1 MFRPDQYPGLDDY
14 YEKKHRAVLVERGE
28 VPPLLRL
35 RGHNPNE
42 TLVYDPRYE
51 PYVRRMDLLQFV
63 LNFKGTPPW
72 LNATALTALTDR
84 WRPETHSFHL
94 PLGEMSISLEDIAM
108 ISGLPI
114 EGRALTGKVRTAGW
128 RQRVAALVGV
138 EPEPWIDETRKDPRP
153 SGVLFSWIQRYF
165 HRCPRDASPLVVER
179 FARAYLWNLL
189 TQVVFPDGT
198 GDTASWMF
206 LDPLRAWDVKWSW
219 GSAALAFLYRQLDGA
234 CMRSKPT
241 SCLGGFVWA
250 LQVNWRPY
258 TVLRQYPLS
267 NMCLRDQHLWR
278 VRCPMICFY
287 AVEWH
292 LPHRVSKQFGVQ
304 QRTPPDYVETSV
316 KLHKTNRQSNK
327 TVINWEEHHITWV
340 DMWNAQRQHRVEND
354 ETPDTDEAAYL
365 RHLEWMRTEYRV
377 IHKAAWTRSDC
388 LDLLPSEAADAAF
401 NNSIRET
408 VGAHLDYGPL
418 HDRVKVANR
427 CRTLAALLSCHSVSS
442 TDVRA
447 RAQYTMDVQSFAR
460 PSASRPRASSAR
472 PSSSRAH
479 VSSSRAHEEEI
490 EEEDESDNEAADPDF
505 IEFGAS
511 QMEDAPQSSQPTQ
524 PTEETR
530 QASSRNIRR
539 PGWQNTP
546 EGYVT
551 KGKMAAKRGRK

>member
-1 MFRPDQYPGLDDY
+1 
-14 YEKKHRAVLVERGE
+14 
-28 VPPLLRL
+28 
-35 RGHNPNE
+35 
-42 TLVYDPRYE
+42 
-51 PYVRRMDLLQFV
+51 
-63 LNFKGTPPW
+63 
-72 LNATALTALTDR
+72 
-84 WRPETHSFHL
+84 
-94 PLGEMSISLEDIAM
+94 MSITLEDIAM

-114 EGRALTGKVRTAGW
+114 EGRALTGKVRAAGW
-128 RQRVAALVGV
+128 RQWVAALVGV
-138 EPEPWIDETRKDPRP
+138 ESEPWIDETRKDPRP
-153 SGVLFSWIQRYF
+153 SGVLFSWIQRHF
-165 HRCPRDASPLVVER
+165 HRCPRDAGPLVVER

-206 LDPLRAWDVKWSW
+206 LDPLRGWDVKWSW

-304 QRTPPDYVETSV
+304 QRTPPVYVETSV
-316 KLHKTNRQSNK
+316 KLHKTNPQSNK

-340 DMWNAQRQHRVEND
+340 DMWNAHRQHRGEND

-377 IHKAAWTRSDC
+377 IHKAVWTRFDC

-427 CRTLAALLSCHSVSS
+427 CRTLAALLSCHGVSS

-447 RAQYTMDVQSFAR
+447 RAQYTMDVQSSAR

-472 PSSSRAH
+472 PSSSGAH

-490 EEEDESDNEAADPDF
+490 EEEDESDNEAAD
-505 IEFGAS
+505 
-511 QMEDAPQSSQPTQ
+511 
-524 PTEETR
+524 
-530 QASSRNIRR
+530 
-539 PGWQNTP
+539 
-546 EGYVT
+546 
-551 KGKMAAKRGRK
+551 

>member
-1 MFRPDQYPGLDDY
+1 
-14 YEKKHRAVLVERGE
+14 
-28 VPPLLRL
+28 
-35 RGHNPNE
+35 
-42 TLVYDPRYE
+42 
-51 PYVRRMDLLQFV
+51 
-63 LNFKGTPPW
+63 
-72 LNATALTALTDR
+72 
-84 WRPETHSFHL
+84 
-94 PLGEMSISLEDIAM
+94 
-108 ISGLPI
+108 
-114 EGRALTGKVRTAGW
+114 
-128 RQRVAALVGV
+128 
-138 EPEPWIDETRKDPRP
+138 
-153 SGVLFSWIQRYF
+153 
-165 HRCPRDASPLVVER
+165 
-179 FARAYLWNLL
+179 
-189 TQVVFPDGT
+189 
-198 GDTASWMF
+198 MF
-206 LDPLRAWDVKWSW
+206 LDPLRDWDVKWSW

-250 LQVNWRPY
+250 LQVWMWERIPIGRNFSLAPEEPWKYPFDGDEERYPTIAHTWANVQWTSIAAMGRYKAYISELDMLTYEQVNWRPY
-258 TVLRQYPLS
+258 TVLRQ
-267 NMCLRDQHLWR
+267 
-278 VRCPMICFY
+278 
-287 AVEWH
+287 
-292 LPHRVSKQFGVQ
+292 
-304 QRTPPDYVETSV
+304 
-316 KLHKTNRQSNK
+316 TNRQSNK

-354 ETPDTDEAAYL
+354 ETPDTDEATYL

-408 VGAHLDYGPL
+408 LGAHLDYGPL
-418 HDRVKVANR
+418 HDRVGTELWRCINESNVVLARAPCPQTDGLVRTTLQKVANR
-427 CRTLAALLSCHSVSS
+427 CRTLAALLSCHGVSS

-447 RAQYTMDVQSFAR
+447 RAQYTMDVQSSAR

-511 QMEDAPQSSQPTQ
+511 QIEDAPQSSQPTQ

-530 QASSRNIRR
+530 RASSRNIGR

>member
-1 MFRPDQYPGLDDY
+1 MSPIC
-14 YEKKHRAVLVERGE
+14 
-28 VPPLLRL
+28 LR
-35 RGHNPNE
+35 
-42 TLVYDPRYE
+42 VSSS
-51 PYVRRMDLLQFV
+51 
-63 LNFKGTPPW
+63 
-72 LNATALTALTDR
+72 AT
-84 WRPETHSFHL
+84 
-94 PLGEMSISLEDIAM
+94 G
-108 ISGLPI
+108 
-114 EGRALTGKVRTAGW
+114 
-128 RQRVAALVGV
+128 VAAH
-138 EPEPWIDETRKDPRP
+138 EPPGGSHP
-153 SGVLFSWIQRYF
+153 
-165 HRCPRDASPLVVER
+165 A
-179 FARAYLWNLL
+179 
-189 TQVVFPDGT
+189 PDLQ
-198 GDTASWMF
+198 S
-206 LDPLRAWDVKWSW
+206 LNSQELS
-219 GSAALAFLYRQLDGA
+219 
-234 CMRSKPT
+234 
-241 SCLGGFVWA
+241 
-250 LQVNWRPY
+250 QVNWRPY

-287 AVEWH
+287 AVELH

-418 HDRVKVANR
+418 HDRVGTELWR
-427 CRTLAALLSCHSVSS
+427 CINENNVVLAQGRQSVPHTSGFTFLPRCFVHRCEGTCAVHDGCAIFRRLLA
-442 TDVRA
+442 TA
-447 RAQYTMDVQSFAR
+447 T
-460 PSASRPRASSAR
+460 ASSAVCL
-472 PSSSRAH
+472 SSRAH

-490 EEEDESDNEAADPDF
+490 EEEDESDNEATDPDF

-511 QMEDAPQSSQPTQ
+511 QMEDAPQPSQPTQ

-530 QASSRNIRR
+530 RASSRNIRR

-551 KGKMAAKRGRK
+551 KGKMAAKRGSVVGISLTVDV

>member
-1 MFRPDQYPGLDDY
+1 MTRRRRLQETSGRRAEDGSEPARLYTVRKGRLGCPAAGAGEARREATWWWERGVGDGPAGARHLAAAAQGRVVSQQQPRGEADSNFFTVLILKAMFCPDQYPGLDDY
-14 YEKKHRAVLVERGE
+14 YEQKHRTVLAERGE

-42 TLVYDPRYE
+42 TLVYDPRYK
-51 PYVRRMDLLQFV
+51 PYFRRMDLLQFV
-63 LNFKGTPPW
+63 LSFKGTPPW

-94 PLGEMSISLEDIAM
+94 PLLEMSITLEDIAM

-114 EGRALTGKVRTAGW
+114 ESRALTWK
-128 RQRVAALVGV
+128 
-138 EPEPWIDETRKDPRP
+138 
-153 SGVLFSWIQRYF
+153 
-165 HRCPRDASPLVVER
+165 
-179 FARAYLWNLL
+179 
-189 TQVVFPDGT
+189 
-198 GDTASWMF
+198 
-206 LDPLRAWDVKWSW
+206 
-219 GSAALAFLYRQLDGA
+219 
-234 CMRSKPT
+234 
-241 SCLGGFVWA
+241 
-250 LQVNWRPY
+250 VNWRPY

-278 VRCPMICFY
+278 VWCPMICFY

-292 LPHRVSKQFGVQ
+292 LPHRVSKQFRVQ
-304 QRTPPDYVETSV
+304 QCTPPDYVETSV

-365 RHLEWMRTEYRV
+365 RHLEWMRIEYIV
-377 IHKAAWTRSDC
+377 IHKAVWTRSDC
-388 LDLLPSEAADAAF
+388 LDLLPSEAGDAAF

-418 HDRVKVANR
+418 HDRVGTELWRCINDSNVVLARAPCPQMDGLVRTTLQKVANR
-427 CRTLAALLSCHSVSS
+427 CRTLAALLSCHGVSS

-447 RAQYTMDVQSFAR
+447 RAQYTMDVQSSAR
-460 PSASRPRASSAR
+460 LAASWPRASSAR
-472 PSSSRAH
+472 SSSSGAH

-490 EEEDESDNEAADPDF
+490 EEEDESDNKAADQDF

-524 PTEETR
+524 PTEATR
-530 QASSRNIRR
+530 RASSRNIRR

-551 KGKMAAKRGRK
+551 NGKMAAKRGGK

>member
-1 MFRPDQYPGLDDY
+1 
-14 YEKKHRAVLVERGE
+14 
-28 VPPLLRL
+28 
-35 RGHNPNE
+35 
-42 TLVYDPRYE
+42 
-51 PYVRRMDLLQFV
+51 
-63 LNFKGTPPW
+63 
-72 LNATALTALTDR
+72 
-84 WRPETHSFHL
+84 
-94 PLGEMSISLEDIAM
+94 MSITLEDIAM

-114 EGRALTGKVRTAGW
+114 EGRALTGKVRAAGW

-138 EPEPWIDETRKDPRP
+138 EPEPWTDETRKDPRP
-153 SGVLFSWIQRYF
+153 SGVLFSWIQRHF

-179 FARAYLWNLL
+179 LARAYLWNLL

-198 GDTASWMF
+198 GDIASWMF
-206 LDPLRAWDVKWSW
+206 LDPLRDWDVKWSW
-219 GSAALAFLYRQLDGA
+219 GSAALAFLYRQ
-234 CMRSKPT
+234 
-241 SCLGGFVWA
+241 
-250 LQVNWRPY
+250 VNWRPY
-258 TVLRQYPLS
+258 TVFRQYPLS

-340 DMWNAQRQHRVEND
+340 DMWNAQRQHRIEND

-388 LDLLPSEAADAAF
+388 LDLLPSEAVDATF

-408 VGAHLDYGPL
+408 VGVHLDYGPL
-418 HDRVKVANR
+418 HDRVGTELWRCINESNVVLARAPCPQTDGLVRTTLQVANR
-427 CRTLAALLSCHSVSS
+427 CRTLAALLSCHGVSS

-447 RAQYTMDVQSFAR
+447 RAQYTMDVQSSAR
-460 PSASRPRASSAR
+460 PFASRPRASSAR

-511 QMEDAPQSSQPTQ
+511 QMEDDLQSSQPTQ

-530 QASSRNIRR
+530 RASSRNIRR
-539 PGWQNTP
+539 PGWPNTL

-551 KGKMAAKRGRK
+551 KGKMAAKRGMK

>member
-14 YEKKHRAVLVERGE
+14 YEQKHRAVLVERGE

-51 PYVRRMDLLQFV
+51 PYFRTMDLLQFV

-94 PLGEMSISLEDIAM
+94 PLGEMSITLEDIAM

-114 EGRALTGKVRTAGW
+114 EDRALTGKVRAAGW

-153 SGVLFSWIQRYF
+153 SGVLFSWIQRHF

-206 LDPLRAWDVKWSW
+206 LDPLRDWDVKWSW

-250 LQVNWRPY
+250 LQVWMWERIPVGRNFSLAPEEPWKYPFDGDEERYPTIAHTWANVQWTSIVAMGQYKAYISELDMLTYEQVNWRSY

-316 KLHKTNRQSNK
+316 KLHK
-327 TVINWEEHHITWV
+327 
-340 DMWNAQRQHRVEND
+340 
-354 ETPDTDEAAYL
+354 
-365 RHLEWMRTEYRV
+365 
-377 IHKAAWTRSDC
+377 
-388 LDLLPSEAADAAF
+388 
-401 NNSIRET
+401 
-408 VGAHLDYGPL
+408 
-418 HDRVKVANR
+418 
-427 CRTLAALLSCHSVSS
+427 
-442 TDVRA
+442 
-447 RAQYTMDVQSFAR
+447 
-460 PSASRPRASSAR
+460 
-472 PSSSRAH
+472 
-479 VSSSRAHEEEI
+479 
-490 EEEDESDNEAADPDF
+490 
-505 IEFGAS
+505 
-511 QMEDAPQSSQPTQ
+511 
-524 PTEETR
+524 
-530 QASSRNIRR
+530 
-539 PGWQNTP
+539 
-546 EGYVT
+546 
-551 KGKMAAKRGRK
+551 

>member
-14 YEKKHRAVLVERGE
+14 YEQKHRAVLVERGE

-51 PYVRRMDLLQFV
+51 TYFRRMDLPQFV

-84 WRPETHSFHL
+84 WRPEKHSFHL
-94 PLGEMSISLEDIAM
+94 PLGEMSITLEDIAM

-114 EGRALTGKVRTAGW
+114 EGKALTGKVRAAGW

-138 EPEPWIDETRKDPRP
+138 EPEPWTHETRKDPRP
-153 SGVLFSWIQRYF
+153 SGVLFSWIQRHF

-198 GDTASWMF
+198 GDPASWMF
-206 LDPLRAWDVKWSW
+206 LDPLRDWDVKWSW
-219 GSAALAFLYRQLDGA
+219 GSAALAFLYRRLDGA

-241 SCLGGFVWA
+241 SYLGGFVWA
-250 LQVNWRPY
+250 LQVWMWERIPVGRNFSLAP
-258 TVLRQYPLS
+258 
-267 NMCLRDQHLWR
+267 
-278 VRCPMICFY
+278 
-287 AVEWH
+287 
-292 LPHRVSKQFGVQ
+292 
-304 QRTPPDYVETSV
+304 
-316 KLHKTNRQSNK
+316 
-327 TVINWEEHHITWV
+327 EEHWKYPFDGDEERYPTIAHTWANV
-340 DMWNAQRQHRVEND
+340 QWTSIAAMGRYKAYISELDMLTYEQ
-354 ETPDTDEAAYL
+354 
-365 RHLEWMRTEYRV
+365 
-377 IHKAAWTRSDC
+377 
-388 LDLLPSEAADAAF
+388 
-401 NNSIRET
+401 
-408 VGAHLDYGPL
+408 
-418 HDRVKVANR
+418 KVANR
-427 CRTLAALLSCHSVSS
+427 CRTLAALFSCHGVSS

-447 RAQYTMDVQSFAR
+447 RAQYTMDVQSSAR

-472 PSSSRAH
+472 PSSSGAH

-490 EEEDESDNEAADPDF
+490 EEEDESDNEAADQDY

-524 PTEETR
+524 PTEATR
-530 QASSRNIRR
+530 RASSRNIRR

>member
-1 MFRPDQYPGLDDY
+1 
-14 YEKKHRAVLVERGE
+14 
-28 VPPLLRL
+28 
-35 RGHNPNE
+35 
-42 TLVYDPRYE
+42 
-51 PYVRRMDLLQFV
+51 
-63 LNFKGTPPW
+63 
-72 LNATALTALTDR
+72 
-84 WRPETHSFHL
+84 
-94 PLGEMSISLEDIAM
+94 
-108 ISGLPI
+108 
-114 EGRALTGKVRTAGW
+114 
-128 RQRVAALVGV
+128 
-138 EPEPWIDETRKDPRP
+138 
-153 SGVLFSWIQRYF
+153 
-165 HRCPRDASPLVVER
+165 
-179 FARAYLWNLL
+179 
-189 TQVVFPDGT
+189 
-198 GDTASWMF
+198 
-206 LDPLRAWDVKWSW
+206 
-219 GSAALAFLYRQLDGA
+219 
-234 CMRSKPT
+234 
-241 SCLGGFVWA
+241 
-250 LQVNWRPY
+250 
-258 TVLRQYPLS
+258 
-267 NMCLRDQHLWR
+267 MCLCDQHLWR

-316 KLHKTNRQSNK
+316 KLHKTYRQSNK

-365 RHLEWMRTEYRV
+365 RHLEWMRTEYSV

-401 NNSIRET
+401 NSSIRET

-418 HDRVKVANR
+418 HDRVGTELWRCINESNVVLARAPCPQTDGLVRTTLQKVANR
-427 CRTLAALLSCHSVSS
+427 CRTIAALLSCHGVSS

-447 RAQYTMDVQSFAR
+447 RAHYTMDVQSSAR
-460 PSASRPRASSAR
+460 PCASRPWASSAR
-472 PSSSRAH
+472 PPSSRAH

-511 QMEDAPQSSQPTQ
+511 QMDDAPQPSQPTQ

-530 QASSRNIRR
+530 RASSRNIRR

-551 KGKMAAKRGRK
+551 KGKMAAKRGWK